1 MATGRRSALDI
12 QIVGLVKDAKYSDV
26 KNDVPPVY
34 FRPLL
39 QSERMGSLTF
49 YVRTAMDSDV
59 FVATIPKTIA
69 RVDPNLPVDNLR
81 TLPQQIRENVF
92 LDRFLGVL
100 SASFAILA
108 TVLAAIGLYGVLA
121 YTVIQRT
128 REIGLRMAL
137 GATPSRVRG
146 MVLRQVGKMTAIGA
160 AVGLA
165 AAWGLGR
172 LAQSL
177 LYRLDGADPVVLV
190 SSAGALALVALGA
203 GLVPALRASRVDPMG
218 ALRHE

>member
-1 MATGRRSALDI
+1 
-12 QIVGLVKDAKYSDV
+12 
-26 KNDVPPVY
+26 
-34 FRPLL
+34 
-39 QSERMGSLTF
+39 
-49 YVRTAMDSDV
+49 MDPDV
-59 FVATIPKTIA
+59 FLATIPKTIA
-69 RVDPNLPVDNLR
+69 LVDPNLPVDNLR

-92 LDRFLGVL
+92 LDRFIGVL

-137 GATPSRVRG
+137 GAAPSRVRG
-146 MVLRQVGKMTAIGA
+146 MVLRQVGRMTAIGA

-203 GLVPALRASRVDPMG
+203 GLVPALRASRVDPMR